1 MFFSSETKKKITR
14 RFPAKQ
20 IRIFFL
26 QFLLKFLDEKTVGS
40 GYLFSCIFQVN
51 LFFSIKFGNKKNS
64 TAPPL
69 EVKWSFLTMKLCKD
83 FFTVM

>member
-1 MFFSSETKKKITR
+1 MFFSSETNKKIHPKVSSETN
-14 RFPAKQ
+14 KN
-20 IRIFFL
+20 FFL